1 MASGNRII
9 FRKRHD
15 VDMTE
20 GGIVKNILL
29 FALPLML
36 GNLFQQLYNMVDTWV
51 IGKTGIN
58 GAFAAV
64 GSIGPVINILIG
76 FFMGLSSGTGVVIS
90 QYYGAKNYKKVK
102 DTVHTA
108 VAMTI
113 IIGIIFTI
121 IGIVMA
127 PVLLNIMLHGE
138 DGEVYPYALEYLM
151 IYFSGILGLMLYNML
166 AGIMRAVGDSARPFV
181 FLIVSSVINIVLDI
195 VFVFSFDMNV
205 AGVALATIIAQWASA
220 ILAIITLLKTES
232 CIKISLK
239 DLRLHLDMLKK
250 IIIVGIPAGLQLALT
265 AFSNVFVQSYISNV
279 NMDPTIALSGWTA
292 YSKLDMIIFLPVQS
306 IGLAVT
312 TFVGQNIGINNEK
325 RARKGTY
332 ISSLLSACITVC
344 MIAIVII
351 FSPVLIKIFNS
362 DPEVIKCGT
371 LLLRYLTPFYLLICV
386 NQIFAASLRGMGNST
401 APMIIMLTSFVG
413 FRQLYLY
420 VMSNYISNDLLP
432 IAFSYPA
439 GWAVCAIT
447 IFTYFKLYKV
457 KNNLVEK

>member
-1 MASGNRII
+1 
-9 FRKRHD
+9 
-15 VDMTE
+15 
-20 GGIVKNILL
+20 
-29 FALPLML
+29 
-36 GNLFQQLYNMVDTWV
+36 
-51 IGKTGIN
+51 
-58 GAFAAV
+58 
-64 GSIGPVINILIG
+64 
-76 FFMGLSSGTGVVIS
+76 
-90 QYYGAKNYKKVK
+90 
-102 DTVHTA
+102 
-108 VAMTI
+108 
-113 IIGIIFTI
+113 
-121 IGIVMA
+121 
-127 PVLLNIMLHGE
+127 
-138 DGEVYPYALEYLM
+138 
-151 IYFSGILGLMLYNML
+151 
-166 AGIMRAVGDSARPFV
+166 
-181 FLIVSSVINIVLDI
+181 
-195 VFVFSFDMNV
+195 
-205 AGVALATIIAQWASA
+205 
-220 ILAIITLLKTES
+220 
-232 CIKISLK
+232 
-239 DLRLHLDMLKK
+239 
-250 IIIVGIPAGLQLALT
+250 
-265 AFSNVFVQSYISNV
+265 
-279 NMDPTIALSGWTA
+279 MDPTIALSGWTA

-312 TFVGQNIGINNEK
+312 TFVGQNIGINDEK